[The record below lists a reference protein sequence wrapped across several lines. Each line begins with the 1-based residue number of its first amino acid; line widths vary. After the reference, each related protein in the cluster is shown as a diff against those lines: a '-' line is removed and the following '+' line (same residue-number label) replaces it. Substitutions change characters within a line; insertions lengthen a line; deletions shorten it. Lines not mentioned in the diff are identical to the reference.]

1 MNSRAVFFIA
11 REDLRLMM
19 RSKATWLWAFLM
31 PVVFFFFM
39 GTMQGGSGKP
49 PGVTDNLRMVGT
61 SGGVLADELAL
72 RLEEQG
78 FVLERAESDSALAA
92 DSREAKTLRLPDGLT
107 AEVLTGVAQSV
118 QLEGG
123 GKGMAAEHDNVRIQ
137 RAIYTVLAD
146 LFVLE
151 NARNAPTAEAF
162 DELRA
167 APRALTLSVRP
178 AGHRREIP
186 RGFQQAV
193 PGTLVMFTALVLLT
207 SGASLL
213 VIERRRGL
221 LARLATAPLSRLEV
235 VIGKLGGKL
244 CLGLIQIGFS
254 VVVGTFVFGV
264 DWGGQLPAVAL
275 VLGVYGMFIS
285 ALGLCLGNLARTE
298 GQAVGIG
305 VFAANILA
313 ALGGC
318 WWPIEVTPPWMQALA
333 GWLPTGW
340 VMSAMHDLTSFGLG
354 PTAVLTEVTYLIAA
368 TGCALWLG
376 ARSFRFQ

>member
-1 MNSRAVFFIA
+1 MDKRAVYFLA
-11 REDLRLMM
+11 REDLRLLLH
-19 RSKATWLWAFLM
+19 SKATWLWAFLM

-49 PGVTDNLRMVGT
+49 PGVTDDLRMVGNT
-61 SGGVLADELAL
+61 GVLADELAV
-72 RLEEQG
+72 RLEEQS
-78 FVLERAESDSALAA
+78 FVLDRTTPDSAISSDQAQV
-92 DSREAKTLRLPDGLT
+92 KTLRLPSGMT
-107 AEVLTGVAQSV
+107 SGVLAGEAQV
-118 QLEGG
+118 LRLEGG
-123 GKGMAAEHDNVRIQ
+123 GSGMAAEHDNVRVQ
-137 RAIYTVLAD
+137 RALYTVLAD
-146 LFVLE
+146 LFVIWSDGTE
-151 NARNAPTAEAF
+151 PTAAAF
-162 DELRA
+162 EELRE
-167 APRALTLSVRP
+167 APRALTLEVRP
-178 AGHRREIP
+178 AGKRKTVP

-235 VIGKLGGKL
+235 VLGKLGGKFV
-244 CLGLIQIGFS
+244 LGLIQIGFS
-254 VVVGTFVFGV
+254 ILVGTFAFGV
-264 DWGGQLPAVAL
+264 DWGGQLPAIVL
-275 VLGVYGMFIS
+275 VLSVYGMFIS

-305 VFAANILA
+305 VFTANMLA

-318 WWPIEVTPPWMQALA
+318 WWPIEVTPAWMQSLA

-354 PTAVLTEVTYLIAA
+354 PSAVLPEVLYLLGA
-368 TGCALWLG
+368 TVLALWLG
-376 ARSFRFQ
+376 SRTFRYQ